1 MAYYCNLKVFRG
13 PGKCY
18 QVNVITKSATGKHV
32 LTDPHNEFTY
42 RLSHY
47 LHITEEI

>member
-1 MAYYCNLKVFRG
+1 MAYCCSFQVFRQ

-32 LTDPHNEFTY
+32 LTDPHNEFTC
-42 RLSHY
+42 RPPHY